1 MSELEALRN
10 AFVAFLDGLWWGLR
24 DNVGA
29 LSMYEGYAGGFKQMG
44 LEAAEREGGNGPETA
59 AKIAAALMATMGI
72 DVEQNGK
79 EIIVKTSS
87 LWERV
92 LDRGLEYS
100 FHIEEI
106 CWKPMLE
113 GIGEKTSTKPIM
125 ESSLRLSHVERVKI
139 EYKKGK
145 AKASLDKGAM
155 SKEDFDKQ
163 ITALDIAMQ
172 EIPVVGRYR
181 FA

>member
-1 MSELEALRN
+1 MSELKALRD

-44 LEAAEREGGNGPETA
+44 LEAAEKEDGNGPETA
-59 AKIAAALMATMGI
+59 AKIATTLMVTMGL
-72 DVEQNGK
+72 DVERNGK
-79 EIIVKTSS
+79 EIIVKTSP

-100 FHIEEI
+100 FHVEEI

-113 GIGEKTSTKPIM
+113 GIGEKTGTKPIM

-145 AKASLDKGAM
+145 AKASLDKGAI
-155 SKEDFDKQ
+155 SKDDFDKQ
-163 ITALDIAMQ
+163 ITALDIAMR

>member
-1 MSELEALRN
+1 MSELKALRS

-44 LEAAEREGGNGPETA
+44 LEAAEREGGTGPETA
-59 AKIAAALMATMGI
+59 ARIATALMATMGH

-79 EIIVKTSS
+79 EVIVKASP

-113 GIGEKTSTKPIM
+113 GIGEKTGTKPIM
-125 ESSLRLSHVERVKI
+125 DSSLRLSHVERVKI

-145 AKASLDKGAM
+145 AKAALDKDAM

-163 ITALDIAMQ
+163 NAALDIAMQ

>member
-1 MSELEALRN
+1 MSELKGLRS
-10 AFVAFLDGLWWGLR
+10 AFVAFLDGLWFGLR
-24 DNVGA
+24 ENVGA

-44 LEAAEREGGNGPETA
+44 LEAAEREGGKGSEAA
-59 AKIAAALMATMGI
+59 AKIATALMATMGL

-79 EIIVKTSS
+79 EIIVKTSP

-113 GIGEKTSTKPIM
+113 GIGEKTGTKPIL
-125 ESSLRLSHVERVKI
+125 ESSLRLSHVERVKV

-145 AKASLDKGAM
+145 AKAALDKGAM

-172 EIPVVGRYR
+172 KIPIVGRYR

>member
-1 MSELEALRN
+1 MSELETLRS
-10 AFVAFLDGLWWGLR
+10 AFVAFLDGLWFGLR
-24 DNVGA
+24 ENVGA

-44 LEAAEREGGNGPETA
+44 LEAAEREGGKGPEAA
-59 AKIAAALMATMGI
+59 AKIAIALMTTMGLE
-72 DVEQNGK
+72 VEQNGK
-79 EIIVKTSS
+79 EIIVKTSP

-100 FHIEEI
+100 FHVEEI

-113 GIGEKTSTKPIM
+113 GIGEKTGTKPIM

-145 AKASLDKGAM
+145 AKASLDKGDM
-155 SKEDFDKQ
+155 SRDDFDKQ
-163 ITALDIAMQ
+163 IKALDKAMQ

>member
-1 MSELEALRN
+1 MSELEVLRS

-44 LEAAEREGGNGPETA
+44 LEAAEKEVDKGPETA
-59 AKIAAALMATMGI
+59 AKIATNLMATMGL

-79 EIIVKTSS
+79 EIIVKTSP

-100 FHIEEI
+100 FHVEEI

-113 GIGEKTSTKPIM
+113 GIGEKMGTKPIM

-145 AKASLDKGAM
+145 AKAALDKGAV
-155 SKEDFDKQ
+155 SREEFDKQ

>member
-1 MSELEALRN
+1 MSELKALRS

-59 AKIAAALMATMGI
+59 AKIATALMATMGH

-79 EIIVKTSS
+79 EIIVKASP

-100 FHIEEI
+100 FHVEEI

-113 GIGEKTSTKPIM
+113 GIGEKTGTKPIM
-125 ESSLRLSHVERVKI
+125 DSSLRLSHVERVKI

-145 AKASLDKGAM
+145 AKAAFDKGAV
-155 SKEDFDKQ
+155 SKKISISRLQ
-163 ITALDIAMQ
+163 LLISRCR
-172 EIPVVGRYR
+172 RYLS
-181 FA
+181 